1 MAQVFLFNAVA
12 CLFVTKSPNLLVAV
26 ALVAVAL
33 AKGPNEITII
43 QEKYHRPV
51 TQKLLAIK
59 TP

>member
-43 QEKYHRPV
+43 QEKYH
-51 TQKLLAIK
+51 
-59 TP
+59 